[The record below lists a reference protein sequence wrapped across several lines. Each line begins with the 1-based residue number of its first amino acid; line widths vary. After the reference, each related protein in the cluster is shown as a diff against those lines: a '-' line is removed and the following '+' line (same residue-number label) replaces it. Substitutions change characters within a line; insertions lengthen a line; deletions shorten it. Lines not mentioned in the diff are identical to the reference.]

1 METPKQNNRVLK
13 VYWNYA
19 EDKWNLI
26 EMGAKVERG
35 HFKSY
40 VVTDYILFKKSR
52 LVRIAWKLHK
62 FIEKIK
68 FKIYKLRQKIKI

>member
-1 METPKQNNRVLK
+1 MSKLK
-13 VYWNYA
+13 NIKDLRDDLLSNYNQT
-19 EDKWNLI
+19 KSG

-68 FKIYKLRQKIKI
+68 FKIYKFRQKIKI